1 MTGSW
6 NTDVNELSTR
16 AFIRM
21 VTRLQRILIVVL
33 TFGLG
38 LGASAQ
44 RRDSSWMELSKKDA
58 DRMLTNSPWS
68 QTQVDTDLTEAF
80 YSPTK
85 GGTSSVGKADASRG
99 TVSDQQAIN
108 NNRADRGAVN
118 QEIHVSYRISFLS
131 SRPVR
136 QALAK
141 TILAAEREP
150 NDQLVKQ
157 LQSFVERDFSQYI
170 VIAVTV
176 TSTDGRFSGPIMQ
189 AINSATT
196 GTLKNTTYL
205 ERQDGRR
212 LFLSQYLAPIPDN
225 LGAKFIFPR
234 LVEGQPFLSS
244 GSGTVRFY
252 AEFNDSFKL
261 NMRYKVVD
269 MIYDQKLEY

>member
-1 MTGSW
+1 M
-6 NTDVNELSTR
+6 NTNREIPIGATATATTR
-16 AFIRM
+16 G
-21 VTRLQRILIVVL
+21 RIITICLL
-33 TFGLG
+33 MLGLG
-38 LGASAQ
+38 LTCLAQ
-44 RRDSSWMELSKKDA
+44 RKDASWIELSRKDA

-68 QTQVDTDLTEAF
+68 QTQVDSDLTESF

-85 GGTSSVGKADASRG
+85 AGTSSVGRADASRG

-118 QEIHVSYRISFLS
+118 EAIHTSYRISFLS

-196 GTLKNTTYL
+196 GTLKNNAYL
-205 ERQDGRR
+205 ERTDGQR
-212 LFLSQYLAPIPDN
+212 LFLMQYIAPIPDN

-234 LVEGQPFLSS
+234 LVDGQPFLKSD
-244 GSGTVRFY
+244 SGTVRFY

-261 NMRYKVVD
+261 NMRYKVAD